1 MDKLFCD
8 KVCFVGVKCVPLHPL
23 SGTKPGG
30 DKREFFEHD
39 EIDRKD
45 SSTRAAVRV
54 AGFPVFAFGRV
65 RQEPSNPARRCRA
78 AGGMKRRPVDRIRP
92 CHKMV
97 RPGRDRF
104 YNVEFDPGSG

>member
-1 MDKLFCD
+1 M
-8 KVCFVGVKCVPLHPL
+8 GVKCVPLHPL

-54 AGFPVFAFGRV
+54 AGFPVFRV
-65 RQEPSNPARRCRA
+65 RQGETRTVQSGAALPRRGWNEEASC
-78 AGGMKRRPVDRIRP
+78 
-92 CHKMV
+92 
-97 RPGRDRF
+97 
-104 YNVEFDPGSG
+104 